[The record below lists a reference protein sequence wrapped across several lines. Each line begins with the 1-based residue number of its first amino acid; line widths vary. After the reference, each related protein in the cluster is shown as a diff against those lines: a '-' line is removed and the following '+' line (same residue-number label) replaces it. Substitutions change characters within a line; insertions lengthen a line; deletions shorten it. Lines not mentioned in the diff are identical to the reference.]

1 MNKFNQFLSDYRKEG
16 ETPSGVLPF
25 DIIVAG
31 FNWAGTL
38 PERLIAEHKRS
49 RELDAQMEAALID
62 PTLLDRMSR
71 KPKKLIV
78 RGEQEAEEIPVRI
91 LHRPLSL
98 DGILKPA
105 C

>member
-1 MNKFNQFLSDYRKEG
+1 MISKVKQAIANYKQ
-16 ETPSGVLPF
+16 
-25 DIIVAG
+25 
-31 FNWAGTL
+31 
-38 PERLIAEHKRS
+38 ERARS
-49 RELDAQMEAALID
+49 RALDALMEERLID

-78 RGEQEAEEIPVRI
+78 RGDQEAEEIPVRI